1 VRDLLWQSVD
11 AQVKTMSQWEDQ
23 EAGEEAS
30 LRLLTACW
38 QAEPANEDAFRALA
52 EKLGKRERFQQVEE
66 YYTQLCIALER
77 EGREPHERTEKV
89 MEFAR
94 TKAILRK
101 QALKEGRTREMSH
114 ASSAFLTYR
123 HDDLPTPL
131 ANPLNSANL
140 DGMQEQLL
148 QRFISPE
155 FGLPTRFANQDKTL
169 YETLQEF
176 AALTDLCR
184 RLSEGSELQ
193 TAERI
198 LWAYLPRIEAFV
210 TSSSLKEPERAARLI
225 AEGYL
230 LAASLV
236 GHRNDLYR
244 RQKYSEQ
251 ALFYGE
257 IAQDATLQVAAI
269 RQIATTFNYQE
280 RFQQVL
286 ETYQRALPLLADV
299 SPLLRSCIYAA
310 LSGVYAQFQR
320 KDEADRAIGVAYEH
334 FGEHQGEEPDL
345 LRSINASENL
355 LIQWAGENHLKL
367 GRPRQAEAVLSK
379 LNVMDP
385 QLKLPKRIRIEAIN
399 ARVQMFLA
407 IDQMEQA
414 CSYLETALQLAIEVG
429 SSLRLREV
437 TQTLHLLRKQWPE
450 EKPVRQLSDLLVEL
464 LINHPK

>member
-1 VRDLLWQSVD
+1 
-11 AQVKTMSQWEDQ
+11 
-23 EAGEEAS
+23 
-30 LRLLTACW
+30 
-38 QAEPANEDAFRALA
+38 
-52 EKLGKRERFQQVEE
+52 
-66 YYTQLCIALER
+66 
-77 EGREPHERTEKV
+77 
-89 MEFAR
+89 
-94 TKAILRK
+94 
-101 QALKEGRTREMSH
+101 
-114 ASSAFLTYR
+114 
-123 HDDLPTPL
+123 
-131 ANPLNSANL
+131 
-140 DGMQEQLL
+140 
-148 QRFISPE
+148 
-155 FGLPTRFANQDKTL
+155 
-169 YETLQEF
+169 
-176 AALTDLCR
+176 
-184 RLSEGSELQ
+184 
-193 TAERI
+193 
-198 LWAYLPRIEAFV
+198 LPRVESFI
-210 TSSSLKEPERAARLI
+210 TSSSLKEPIIAARLV

-280 RFQQVL
+280 RFQPVL

-320 KDEADRAIGVAYEH
+320 KDETDRSIGLAYEQ

-367 GRPRQAEAVLSK
+367 GRPRQAEAVFSK
-379 LNVMDP
+379 LDVMDP
-385 QLKLPKRIRIEAIN
+385 QLRLPKRIRIEAIN

-414 CSYLETALQLAIEVG
+414 CSYLEAALQLAIEIG

-437 TQTLHLLRKQWPE
+437 TQTLHLLRQQWPE
-450 EKPVRQLSDLLVEL
+450 EKPIRQLSDLLVES
-464 LINHPK
+464 LINHRK